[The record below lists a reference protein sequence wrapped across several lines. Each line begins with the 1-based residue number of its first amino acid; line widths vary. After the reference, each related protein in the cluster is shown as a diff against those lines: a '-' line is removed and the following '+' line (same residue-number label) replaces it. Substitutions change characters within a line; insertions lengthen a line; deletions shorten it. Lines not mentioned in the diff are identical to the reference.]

1 MSLLRAL
8 LASAAVVGLLAG
20 AELKMEPGSFL
31 AHEWGTFTSVADE
44 DGSAVEWATLLGP
57 ADLPCFVTRAR
68 DIRKWAAPGLVR
80 METPVLYFYAQQP
93 ATVSVHVDF
102 PRGLITEWYPNP
114 LATTQQRQPEWDAA
128 KSIDWTKVQLVP
140 GKDLS
145 YPMTDGASRYYA
157 ARNTDATPLRIG
169 EEQEKMIFYRG
180 LGNFEPPL
188 RAMYTNDGR
197 LEIKNTGTQP
207 IPFAI
212 FFENQAGALGY
223 RIAEP
228 VGDTAMPVG
237 DTAMPVGG
245 TAMMEPPELNRDLAA
260 IQQTL
265 VTRLTGLGLYPKEA
279 RAMVDTWA
287 DSWFTEGA
295 RVLYIVPRA
304 TVDSVLPLTITPVPR
319 EIRRVFVGRMEV
331 LSPATKRL
339 ITHAV
344 RSGDNETLTALGRF
358 LEPFVAQMQR
368 TDKEFV
374 LSPAVRGYL
383 RAIATGRSVGDSEY
397 GQILE
402 APGSNCIP

>member
-1 MSLLRAL
+1 MSLLKAM
-8 LASAAVVGLLAG
+8 LASAAIVTLLVG
-20 AELKMEPGSFL
+20 AELKIESGSFV

-44 DGSAVEWATLLGP
+44 HGSAVQWATLLGP

-68 DIRKWAAPGLVR
+68 DFRKWAERGLVR
-80 METPVLYFYAQQP
+80 METPVLYFYARQP

-102 PRGLITEWYPNP
+102 PRGLVTEWYPNP
-114 LATTQQRQPEWDAA
+114 LPTSRQGEPEWDAT
-128 KSIDWTKVQLVP
+128 KSIDWTKVQLLP
-140 GKDLS
+140 GKELS
-145 YPMTDGASRYYA
+145 YPVTDGASRYYA
-157 ARNTDATPLRIG
+157 ARNTDATALRIG

-197 LEIKNTGTQP
+197 LEIKNTGTQQ

-228 VGDTAMPVG
+228 VGDTARPVG
-237 DTAMPVGG
+237 D
-245 TAMMEPPELNRDLAA
+245 TAMMEPPELNRDLAT

-279 RAMVDTWA
+279 RAMVETWA

-304 TVDSVLPLTITPVPR
+304 TVDSVLPLTITPIPR
-319 EIRRVFVGRMEV
+319 EMQRVFVGRIEV

-358 LEPFVAQMQR
+358 LEPFVAQIER

-374 LSPAVRGYL
+374 LSPAVRAYL
-383 RAIATGRSVGDSEY
+383 RAIAAGRSVGDSEY
-397 GQILE
+397 GPISE
-402 APGSNCIP
+402 APGSASCVE

>member
-1 MSLLRAL
+1 MSLIRAL
-8 LASAAVVGLLAG
+8 LGSAAIVSLLAA
-20 AELKMEPGSFL
+20 AELKIEPGSFV
-31 AHEWGTFTSVADE
+31 AHEWGTFSSVADE
-44 DGSAVEWATLLGP
+44 YGSAVRWATLLGP

-68 DIRKWAAPGLVR
+68 DIRKWAQRGLVR

-93 ATVSVHVDF
+93 RTVSVHVDF
-102 PRGLITEWYPNP
+102 PGGLITEWYPNP
-114 LATTQQRQPEWDAA
+114 LVTTLPGQPEWDATN
-128 KSIDWTKVQLVP
+128 SIEWAKVQLLP

-145 YPMTDGASRYYA
+145 YPASDGASRYYA

-188 RAMYTNDGR
+188 RARYTNDGR
-197 LEIKNTGTQP
+197 LEIKNVGTQP

-212 FFENQAGALGY
+212 FFENQGGALGY
-223 RIAEP
+223 RIAET
-228 VGDTAMPVG
+228 VGDT
-237 DTAMPVGG
+237 T
-245 TAMMEPPELNRDLAA
+245 MMEPPELNRDLAA

-265 VTRLTGLGLYPKEA
+265 VARLTRLGLYPKEA

-287 DSWFTEGA
+287 DSWSTEGA

-304 TVDSVLPLTITPVPR
+304 TVDSVLPLTITPAPR
-319 EIRRVFVGRMEV
+319 EMQRVFVGRVEV
-331 LSPATKRL
+331 LSPGTRKL

-368 TDKEFV
+368 TDKDFV
-374 LSPAVRGYL
+374 LSPAVLAYL

-397 GQILE
+397 GQISE
-402 APGSNCIP
+402 APGSTSCVE

>member
-1 MSLLRAL
+1 MSLLKVL
-8 LASAAVVGLLAG
+8 LASAVIVTQLAA
-20 AELKMEPGSFL
+20 AELKIESGSFL

-44 DGSAVEWATLLGP
+44 HGSAVEWATLLGP

-68 DIRKWAAPGLVR
+68 DIRKWAARGLVR

-93 ATVSVHVDF
+93 RTVSVHIDF

-114 LATTQQRQPEWDAA
+114 LASTRQVQPEWDAT
-128 KSIDWTKVQLVP
+128 KSIDWAKVQLLP
-140 GKDLS
+140 GNDLS
-145 YPMTDGASRYYA
+145 YPVTDGVSRYYA

-180 LGNFEPPL
+180 LGDFEPPL
-188 RAMYTNDGR
+188 RAKYTNDGR

-223 RIAEP
+223 RIAET
-228 VGDTAMPVG
+228 VGDTAV
-237 DTAMPVGG
+237 
-245 TAMMEPPELNRDLAA
+245 MEPPELNTDLAA

-279 RAMVDTWA
+279 RAMVDTWG

-304 TVDSVLPLTITPVPR
+304 TVDSVLPLTITPAPK
-319 EIRRVFVGRMEV
+319 EIERVFVGRLEV

-358 LEPFVAQMQR
+358 LEPFVAQMRR
-368 TDKEFV
+368 TDKEFTI
-374 LSPAVRGYL
+374 SPAAQAYL
-383 RAIATGRSVGDSEY
+383 RAIATGSPVAESEY
-397 GQILE
+397 AQISE
-402 APGSNCIP
+402 PPGSTSCVE

>member
-1 MSLLRAL
+1 MSLLKAL
-8 LASAAVVGLLAG
+8 LAALLAFGAIVTQLAG
-20 AELKMEPGSFL
+20 AELNVEPGSFL

-44 DGSAVEWATLLGP
+44 HGSAVEWATLLGP
-57 ADLPCFVTRAR
+57 GDLPCFVTRAR
-68 DIRKWAAPGLVR
+68 DIRKWAARGLVR

-93 ATVSVHVDF
+93 GTVSVHIDF

-114 LATTQQRQPEWDAA
+114 LATTGLGQPAWDAT
-128 KSIDWTKVQLVP
+128 KSIDWTKVQLLP

-180 LGNFEPPL
+180 LGDFEPPL

-212 FFENQAGALGY
+212 FFENEAGAAGY
-223 RIAEP
+223 QIAET
-228 VGDTAMPVG
+228 VGDTAV
-237 DTAMPVGG
+237 
-245 TAMMEPPELNRDLAA
+245 MEPPKLNRDLAA
-260 IQQTL
+260 IRQTL

-295 RVLYIVPRA
+295 RVIYIVPRA
-304 TVDSVLPLTITPVPR
+304 TVDSVLPLTITPAPR
-319 EIRRVFVGRMEV
+319 EIERVFVGRVEV
-331 LSPATKRL
+331 LSPGTKRL

-358 LEPFVAQMQR
+358 LEPFVAQIER

-374 LSPAVRGYL
+374 LSPAVQGYL
-383 RAIATGRSVGDSEY
+383 RAIATGRSVGESEY
-397 GQILE
+397 GQISE
-402 APGSNCIP
+402 APGSAACVE